1 MYGPYAGRG
10 CHPHGARAKWGWD
23 ASFMSGFFG
32 AEGRPRGRWRGGR
45 MFEQG
50 DLRLVIL
57 RLLEEKPRHGYE
69 IIKALEERFGG
80 AYSPSPGVVYPT
92 LQLLEDQ
99 GLAKVRPEQDGKKIY
114 EITDAGRTY
123 LGEHRGTVDSIFE
136 RISNLVGHFLDEPMA
151 EVHTAF
157 RGVGKATYSRAT
169 EAVQDPALLRQIVDI
184 LKRASQ
190 EIDGLPR

>member
-1 MYGPYAGRG
+1 
-10 CHPHGARAKWGWD
+10 
-23 ASFMSGFFG
+23 MSGLFG

-99 GLAKVRPEQDGKKIY
+99 GLARVMPEQDGKKTY
-114 EITDAGRTY
+114 EITDAGRAY
-123 LGEHRGTVDSIFE
+123 LTENRDTVDSIFE
-136 RISNLVGHFLDEPMA
+136 RISKLVGHFLDEPMT

-157 RGVGKATYSRAT
+157 RGIGRATYSRAT
-169 EAVQDPALLRQIVDI
+169 EAVQDKAVLQQIVDI
-184 LKRASQ
+184 LKRATQ
-190 EIDGLPR
+190 EIDAIPR